1 MTYRWLTKFDPL
13 QTGEPAARRALGRHL
28 LFDAMIVIAG
38 TVLALI
44 VIDYRHRVNQREM
57 AVVNTRAA
65 VRLLQAN
72 IDLHAALS
80 RESGGPVT
88 YPPQI
93 ETLWF
98 EEEVPTNQLLD
109 SKAPW
114 VELARDDERGLR
126 HPRNPTRDGGE
137 HAMFWYN
144 PTLGIIRA
152 RVPRTLSDAEAV
164 GLYNEINGT
173 RLNELT
179 ALSRSEDRD

>member
-1 MTYRWLTKFDPL
+1 MTYRWLSSLHQIREAPS
-13 QTGEPAARRALGRHL
+13 ARQAFLRHL

-44 VIDYRHRVNQREM
+44 VIDYRHRVAQREL
-57 AVVNTRAA
+57 AVNSTRAA
-65 VRLLQAN
+65 VRILQAN
-72 IDLHAALS
+72 IDLHAALA
-80 RESGGPVT
+80 RESGGPVL
-88 YPPQI
+88 YPDLI

-98 EEEVPTNQLLD
+98 EEEVPTNHLID
-109 SKAPW
+109 TNSPW
-114 VELARDDERGLR
+114 VEIAAEDERGLR
-126 HPRNPTRDGGE
+126 HPRNPTVDGGH

-144 PTLGIIRA
+144 PALGIVRA

-164 GLYNEINGT
+164 SIYNEVNGT